1 MIWNFVQKTIFL
13 FCGLA
18 VWTPLL
24 FSWTLD
30 LHAFEERPGLIET
43 SKGWY
48 HWIELPTP
56 SGILIK
62 TIQLIQPKPAQAEEL
77 PLKEQIANFI
87 HAIATK
93 YRLDAKILGNLA
105 DCESKWKKDP
115 YKAIKAQGDYQSETD
130 TYLANGLFQ
139 WHWRSWMKYSIIYP
153 QKIWDYDF
161 WKDQTELSAIV
172 IKNGGINNWWN
183 CAHFVG
189 YYDKK

>member
-1 MIWNFVQKTIFL
+1 MIWNFCQKTIFL
-13 FCGLA
+13 LCGLL

-77 PLKEQIANFI
+77 SLREQIANFI

-93 YRLDAKILGNLA
+93 HRLNAKILGDLA
-105 DCESKWKKDP
+105 NCESGWKKDP
-115 YKAIKAQGDYQSETD
+115 YKAIKAQGDFRSETGE
-130 TYLANGLFQ
+130 YLANGLFQ

-153 QKIWDYDF
+153 QKLWNYES
-161 WKDQTELSAIV
+161 WRDQTELADLV
-172 IKNGGINNWWN
+172 LKDGGWKNWYN
-183 CAHFVG
+183 CYRWIHR
-189 YYDKK
+189 